1 MMNNRAFI
9 ETQFPVNRISKESYK
24 ERKAGAGQTLTGL
37 GKWWGRK
44 PLVMARAAMI
54 GLLLPAGDK
63 PEKDLEVFL
72 KLMTMDKNALWQ
84 RKNKSIPIKE
94 LIPYLTQK
102 EKETCLTDNN
112 GKIRWKIGVHR
123 EQKAGLQKKAF
134 YQLSYDEK
142 LKYCARPEQIEGP
155 SEKAWEIINAHCNT
169 QANSLQEWVQQMGEE
184 QFGERPKVGDAF
196 CGGGSIPFE
205 AARLGFEAF
214 GSDLNPVAVLLTW
227 ASLNIIGGGKEV
239 KQQVEQAQR
248 DVFEKVDKQITDW
261 GIEHN
266 EKGWRADAYLYCVEV
281 KSPATGFRVP
291 LAPSWVI
298 SEKYRV
304 CAVLKSDPANK
315 RYNFD
320 IVTNA
325 DNATFEKAK
334 QGTVQSGSMVC
345 PETGNKY
352 PVSTIRGDKK
362 VNGKTQ
368 YGLRLWENEDIVP
381 RPEDT
386 FQERLYCIRYVET
399 FYVAQKEI
407 EYNGKFWEKGEELT
421 KENAEALP
429 DFEKLIEKKLKCD
442 FRRHYVAPDKND
454 LKREQKVLDLLNERF
469 DEWQENGF
477 IPSSKIARGY
487 NTEQPI
493 RERGWTHWH
502 HLFNPRQL
510 LTCGA
515 FQKKIDSQNNK
526 KLQYVASI
534 VSTFLTIDRYS
545 RLSGW
550 DTHISKGPGNSVN
563 VFYNQALNTLFRYGC
578 RGFINLHELII
589 SNFEYYNTNN
599 SDVCTTDARKVKEQ
613 SHFWITDPPYADA
626 VNYHELGDYFLAWYE
641 QHLTK
646 LFPKWHNDSRASLA
660 VKGSGKDFNQ
670 SMVEVYRNLKDNMPD
685 NGAQIIMF
693 THQDSRVWADLA
705 LIVWASGLKVTAA
718 WTIQTETDA
727 GGIKKGS
734 YVQGTVVMILRKRL
748 EQEIGFLSDIYSDI
762 EFEVKE
768 QLDFMTALDAGDSTN
783 FSDPDYQLA
792 AYAAALRV
800 LTQYE
805 TIEGINIQRELKKDR
820 AKREENPVNK
830 IIQDA
835 LKTAM
840 EYMVPKGYSKKD
852 WYKLSSEE
860 RFYLKGL
867 QVEAGKEY
875 RSGVYT
881 EMARGFGLHEYKYM
895 LKTSKANQTRLK
907 TPSEFKSRDLYG
919 EGFGS
924 SLLRHTLYAVFAA
937 GKNEQPKSGRDF
949 LYTERK
955 DNYWEDRKMIISI
968 LRFIIDNTEAILH
981 WGKDREAAR
990 LLIGYLETD
999 TTS

>member
-1 MMNNRAFI
+1 MNKTMNNKAFI
-9 ETQFPVNRISKESYK
+9 ETQFPVSRISKESYK

-44 PLVMARAAMI
+44 PLVMARAAMT
-54 GLLLPAGDK
+54 GLLLPATDNS
-63 PEKDLEVFL
+63 EHDLEIFL
-72 KLMTMDKNALWQ
+72 KLMTMDDDALWQ
-84 RKNKSIPIKE
+84 RKNKTIPLKE
-94 LIPYLTQK
+94 LISYLK
-102 EKETCLTDNN
+102 SEEIDNFFLEKNDTFQWKQGVNREE
-112 GKIRWKIGVHR
+112 KIK
-123 EQKAGLQKKAF
+123 LQKKVF
-134 YQLSYDEK
+134 LRLSYDEK

-155 SEKAWEIINAHCNT
+155 SEKAWDAINTHCGT
-169 QANSLQEWVQQMGEE
+169 KAGSLQEWVKQMGEK
-184 QFGERPKVGDAF
+184 QFGERPKVGDVF

-214 GSDLNPVAVLLTW
+214 GSDLNPVAALLTW
-227 ASLNIIGGGKEV
+227 ASLNIIGGGNKV
-239 KQQVEQAQR
+239 KCQVEQAQKE
-248 DVFEKVDKQITDW
+248 VFKKVDKQITDW

-266 EKGWRADAYLYCVEV
+266 EKGWRADAYLYCVEAR
-281 KSPATGFRVP
+281 SPATGFLVP
-291 LAPSWVI
+291 MAPSWII
-298 SEKYRV
+298 SEKYKV
-304 CAVLKSDPANK
+304 CAILNPDHASK
-315 RYNFD
+315 RYTFD
-320 IVTNA
+320 IITNA
-325 DNATFEKAK
+325 DDETFARAK
-334 QGTVQSGSMVC
+334 QGTVQGGNLVC
-345 PETGNKY
+345 PETGNQY

-362 VNGKTQ
+362 VNGKIQ

-399 FYVAQKEI
+399 FYVVQKTI
-407 EYNGKFWEKGEELT
+407 EHKGKKWKKGEELSRD
-421 KENAEALP
+421 EAEALP
-429 DFEKLIEKKLKCD
+429 VFKKLLEDKKLKQG
-442 FRRHYVAPDKND
+442 FRRHYTAPDRDD
-454 LKREQKVLDLLNERF
+454 LKREKKVLELLEKRF
-469 DEWQENGF
+469 DDWQEKGF
-477 IPSSKIARGY
+477 IPSLKITRGY

-510 LTCGA
+510 LVHGLLSELVRN
-515 FQKKIDSQNNK
+515 DN
-526 KLQYVASI
+526 
-534 VSTFLTIDRYS
+534 VSTIA
-545 RLSGW
+545 G
-550 DTHISKGPGNSVN
+550 IIGNSRN
-563 VFYNQALNTLFRYGC
+563 ANWNSKLTQWLSTRPGEGNSQSFANQALNTLYNYPC
-578 RGFINLHELII
+578 RSLISI
-589 SNFEYYNTNN
+589 KSSYYYNSSAEKVNSKNTILTN
-599 SDVCTTDARKVKEQ
+599 DAKLITNLN
-613 SHFWITDPPYADA
+613 HFWITDPPYADA
-626 VNYHELGDYFLAWYE
+626 VNYHELGDFFLAWYE
-641 QHLTK
+641 KHLPR
-646 LFPKWHNDSRASLA
+646 LFPEWHNSSRATLA

-670 SMVEVYRNLKDNMPD
+670 SMVEVYRNLKNHMPD

-727 GGIKKGS
+727 GGIKKGT
-734 YVQGTVVMILRKRL
+734 YVQGTVLMILRKRL
-748 EQEIGFLSDIYSDI
+748 NSEIGFLSDIYSDI
-762 EFEVKE
+762 EYEVKE
-768 QLDFMTALDAGDSTN
+768 QLDFMTALDEGDDNN

-805 TIEGINIQRELKKDR
+805 TIEGINIQREL
-820 AKREENPVNK
+820 AKERTNGEENPVNN

-835 LKTAM
+835 LKIAM
-840 EYMVPKGYSKKD
+840 EYMVPKGYNEKD
-852 WYKLSSEE
+852 WYKLAAEE

-881 EMARGFGLHEYKYM
+881 EMARGFGLHDYKYM

-907 TPSEFKSRDLYG
+907 TPSEFKSANLYDN
-919 EGFGS
+919 GFGS

-937 GKNEQPKSGRDF
+937 GKNEQPKSGRNF

-968 LRFIIDNTEAILH
+968 LRFIIDNTEAIEH
-981 WGKDREAAR
+981 WEIDREAAR